1 MSEAEEQ
8 RPCQRRGVGDCLV
21 GRAGSLASAE
31 AAQRGSERALRTGL
45 ARHGGLALMQA
56 LPPLQLVPPPTPMVG
71 AVLVRALMI
80 QKVLREVG
88 LST

>member
-56 LPPLQLVPPPTPMVG
+56 LLPLQLVPPTPP
-71 AVLVRALMI
+71 RWW
-80 QKVLREVG
+80 G
-88 LST
+88 LSLSES